1 METVGWETGTL
12 VTLSDRIRRGL
23 GLGEGEG
30 IVVVVGSREIGE
42 LTYLELLDTHT
53 GARFT
58 DTAVHYRKVEENVTA
73 TCPPA
78 PG

>member
-12 VTLSDRIRRGL
+12 VTLREGIRRGL

-30 IVVVVGSREIGE
+30 IVVVVGSREVGA
-42 LTYLELLDTHT
+42 LTYLDLLNTHT
-53 GARFT
+53 GARFI
-58 DTAVHYRKVEENVTA
+58 DAAVHYRKVEENVTV

-78 PG
+78 PE